1 MSQGISYPI
10 PADNICIEHEIKRS
24 RFITSLG
31 RAPDKQQ
38 ANTFIE
44 MVRSTYPDA
53 HHHCWAY
60 VAGNPFDTLQIGMSD
75 DGEPQGTAGKPM
87 LSILQHRKIGE
98 IVVVVTRYFGGIKLG
113 TGGLVRAYS
122 NSVQMAL
129 QKLPLAEFVT
139 STTAQITLPFPFE
152 NRIRRL
158 LEKMKVTITDVKYK
172 DQVVLFVEFH
182 ENMGM
187 ELEQQIRNQTQGQA
201 QFNGLTD
208 RESVKELYRTR
219 MADRI

>member
-1 MSQGISYPI
+1 
-10 PADNICIEHEIKRS
+10 
-24 RFITSLG
+24 
-31 RAPDKQQ
+31 
-38 ANTFIE
+38 
-44 MVRSTYPDA
+44 
-53 HHHCWAY
+53 
-60 VAGNPFDTLQIGMSD
+60 MSD

-122 NSVQMAL
+122 SSVQMAL

-139 STTAQITLPFPFE
+139 LTTAQITLPFPFE

-172 DQVVLFVEFH
+172 DQVVLFVEFP

-187 ELEQQIRNQTQGQA
+187 ELEQQIRNQTQGQT

>member
-1 MSQGISYPI
+1 MSQDNSFQVPVGHIS
-10 PADNICIEHEIKRS
+10 IEQEIKHS
-24 RFITSLG
+24 RFIASIS
-31 RAPDKQQ
+31 RAPDKQK
-38 ANTFIE
+38 ANAFIE
-44 MVRSTYPDA
+44 RIRSTYPDA
-53 HHHCWAY
+53 NHHCWAY

-139 STTAQITLPFPFE
+139 LTTAQITLPFPFE

-172 DQVVLFVEFH
+172 DQVVLFVEFP

-201 QFNGLTD
+201 QFN
-208 RESVKELYRTR
+208 
-219 MADRI
+219 

>member
-1 MSQGISYPI
+1 
-10 PADNICIEHEIKRS
+10 
-24 RFITSLG
+24 
-31 RAPDKQQ
+31 
-38 ANTFIE
+38 
-44 MVRSTYPDA
+44 
-53 HHHCWAY
+53 
-60 VAGNPFDTLQIGMSD
+60 MSD

-139 STTAQITLPFPFE
+139 LTTAQITLPFPFE

-172 DQVVLFVEFH
+172 DQVVLFVKFP

-201 QFNGLTD
+201 QFIGLTD

>member
-1 MSQGISYPI
+1 
-10 PADNICIEHEIKRS
+10 
-24 RFITSLG
+24 
-31 RAPDKQQ
+31 
-38 ANTFIE
+38 
-44 MVRSTYPDA
+44 
-53 HHHCWAY
+53 
-60 VAGNPFDTLQIGMSD
+60 MSD

-172 DQVVLFVEFH
+172 DQVVLFVEFP

-187 ELEQQIRNQTQGQA
+187 KLEQQIRNQTQGQA

>member
-1 MSQGISYPI
+1 MWPLSTRWRPGALHSKLQTILGISSWGAI
-10 PADNICIEHEIKRS
+10 
-24 RFITSLG
+24 
-31 RAPDKQQ
+31 
-38 ANTFIE
+38 
-44 MVRSTYPDA
+44 
-53 HHHCWAY
+53 
-60 VAGNPFDTLQIGMSD
+60 
-75 DGEPQGTAGKPM
+75 
-87 LSILQHRKIGE
+87 
-98 IVVVVTRYFGGIKLG
+98 TRYFGGIKLG

-172 DQVVLFVEFH
+172 DQVVLFVEFP

-187 ELEQQIRNQTQGQA
+187 KLEQQIRNQTQGQA

>member
-1 MSQGISYPI
+1 
-10 PADNICIEHEIKRS
+10 
-24 RFITSLG
+24 
-31 RAPDKQQ
+31 
-38 ANTFIE
+38 
-44 MVRSTYPDA
+44 
-53 HHHCWAY
+53 
-60 VAGNPFDTLQIGMSD
+60 
-75 DGEPQGTAGKPM
+75 M
-87 LSILQHRKIGE
+87 LNILQHRKIGE

-139 STTAQITLPFPFE
+139 LTTAQITLNFSFE

-172 DQVVLFVEFH
+172 DQVVLFVEFP

-187 ELEQQIRNQTQGQA
+187 ELKQKISSQTRGQA
-201 QFNGLTD
+201 QFI
-208 RESVKELYRTR
+208 RR
-219 MADRI
+219 

>member
-44 MVRSTYPDA
+44 MVRSTYPYA

-172 DQVVLFVEFH
+172 DQVVLFVEFP

>member
-1 MSQGISYPI
+1 MSQGNSYLI
-10 PADNICIEHEIKRS
+10 PAGSICIEREIKRS
-24 RFITSLG
+24 RFITSMG

-38 ANTFIE
+38 ANSFID

-98 IVVVVTRYFGGIKLG
+98 IVAVVTRYFGGIKLG
-113 TGGLVRAYS
+113 TGGLIRAYS
-122 NSVQMAL
+122 SSLHMAL

-139 STTAQITLPFPFE
+139 LTTAQISLPFPFE

-158 LEKMKVTITDVKYK
+158 LEKMKVTIIEVMYRN
-172 DQVVLFVEFH
+172 QVVLLVEFPA
-182 ENMGM
+182 NIAM
-187 ELEQQIRNQTQGQA
+187 ELEQQIGNQTQGQA
-201 QFNGLTD
+201 HFLGPPGKDL
-208 RESVKELYRTR
+208 L
-219 MADRI
+219 

>member
-1 MSQGISYPI
+1 MSQSISYQI

-24 RFITSLG
+24 RFITSMG

-38 ANTFIE
+38 AYTFIE
-44 MVRSTYPDA
+44 IVRSTYPDA

-60 VAGNPFDTLQIGMSD
+60 VAGNPFDSLQIGMSD

-87 LSILQHRKIGE
+87 LNILQHRKIGE

-139 STTAQITLPFPFE
+139 LTTAQITLPFPFE

-158 LEKMKVTITDVKYK
+158 LEKMKVPITDVKYK
-172 DQVVLFVEFH
+172 DQVVLFVEYP

-187 ELEQQIRNQTQGQA
+187 ELKQKIRSQTQGQA
-201 QFNGLTD
+201 QFIGPTD
-208 RESVKELYRTR
+208 REEKVSNLEL
-219 MADRI
+219 